1 MKISCSTIRLCL
13 VVVILG
19 RMENEREKIMF
30 LIVWLRLESEKDER
44 LVGPTSFLSSP
55 SKTQSLQIG
64 EKMGVKSG

>member
-1 MKISCSTIRLCL
+1 M

-55 SKTQSLQIG
+55 SNTQSLQIG